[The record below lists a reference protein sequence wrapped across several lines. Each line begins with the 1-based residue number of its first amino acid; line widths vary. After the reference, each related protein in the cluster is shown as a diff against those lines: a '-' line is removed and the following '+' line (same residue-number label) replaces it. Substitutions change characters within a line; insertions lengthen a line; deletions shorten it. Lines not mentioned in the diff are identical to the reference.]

1 MFSIRIM
8 LFIAVYLDNL
18 ISINLLLTMNI
29 LDCAHKE
36 LGKQHFVLAGP
47 KFQVL
52 NVLQRVTAC
61 EIAQVAEMTN
71 NL

>member
-1 MFSIRIM
+1 MGCIFMFRIRII

-36 LGKQHFVLAGP
+36 LGKQHFVR
-47 KFQVL
+47 FWQVL
-52 NVLQRVTAC
+52 NSKF
-61 EIAQVAEMTN
+61 
-71 NL
+71 